1 MVVESVW
8 IEKCDE
14 LTERLKTAEREVTSL
29 RAKNLELSSQNSS
42 LRGEMDRLK
51 AIQEVLQ
58 NTMERLEDL
67 RY

>member
-1 MVVESVW
+1 MVVESIW

-14 LTERLKTAEREVTSL
+14 LTERLKKTEREVSSL
-29 RAKNLELSSQNSS
+29 RAKNIELASQNSS
-42 LRGEMDRLK
+42 LRWEMDRLK
-51 AIQEVLQ
+51 AIQDVLQ